1 MVIYDLAAR
10 HMDLR
15 RIFSKEPMKPLAS
28 GGEEGGFEHQLS
40 LSRSWAVAKFEEGGA
55 WRRLIYMSLGGLSR
69 FFFLWGFL
77 WLLWLWGLGNSAM
90 YIKRPYT

>member
-10 HMDLR
+10 HLDLR

-40 LSRSWAVAKFEEGGA
+40 LSRSWAVAKFEGGRGA
-55 WRRLIYMSLGGLSR
+55 SRRLIYMNLGGLSR
-69 FFFLWGFL
+69 LFFFVGFFL
-77 WLLWLWGLGNSAM
+77 LLWLWGFG
-90 YIKRPYT
+90 